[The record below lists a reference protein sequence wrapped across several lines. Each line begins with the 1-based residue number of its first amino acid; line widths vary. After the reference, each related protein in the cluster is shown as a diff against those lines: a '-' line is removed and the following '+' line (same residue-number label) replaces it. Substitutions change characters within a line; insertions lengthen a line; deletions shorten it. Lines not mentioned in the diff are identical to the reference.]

1 MNMRLLCLPVEVKN
15 GIKNL
20 ERRDEVPEEVYSSEV
35 MMEHPAIPGL
45 MLSLEERI
53 YGGHL
58 EIWEAYTE
66 EVRDE
71 TLGEVRDETPKEKS
85 WRVQWKKPIA
95 RSESRTGKDHVP
107 MNMGLFKKTG
117 KEKPKKLLRFYEV
130 QALKTEAAKAK
141 AYRELEEAQRVAA
154 IMVVEETP
162 AQSQCAEAEEI
173 QEMPAKVQSAADV
186 QEVQNKYLLIISKY
200 LDPELELI
208 KQAKRVC
215 KNDEKKSNPRLGWLE
230 RQLANVVAELQAIF
244 SDIES
249 GSSISDLGFS
259 GDEDFQEMIDDLGNE
274 IAKLKSMI
282 QALKKVEVGV
292 ER

>member
-1 MNMRLLCLPVEVKN
+1 MNMRLLCLPVKD

-20 ERRDEVPEEVYSSEV
+20 ERRAGIAKEVYSEV
-35 MMEHPAIPGL
+35 MMEHPTIPGL
-45 MLSLEERI
+45 MLSLEERL
-53 YGGHL
+53 YGGYL
-58 EIWEAYTE
+58 EIWEAETG
-66 EVRDE
+66 EVSGE
-71 TLGEVRDETPKEKS
+71 TLGEVRDETSKEKL

-107 MNMGLFKKTG
+107 MNMGLFKKFE
-117 KEKPKKLLRFYEV
+117 KEKPKKLYSFDQV
-130 QALKTEAAKAK
+130 QALKAEAAKAK

-162 AQSQCAEAEEI
+162 AQCAVAEEI
-173 QEMPAKVQSAADV
+173 QAKVQSAADAR
-186 QEVQNKYLLIISKY
+186 EVPNKYLLMISKY

-230 RQLANVVAELQAIF
+230 RQLANVVAQLQAIV

-259 GDEDFQEMIDDLGNE
+259 GNEDFQEMIDDLGNE
-274 IAKLKSMI
+274 IAKLKGMI
-282 QALKKVEVGV
+282 QTLKKVEVGV

>member
-1 MNMRLLCLPVEVKN
+1 MNMRLLCLPVKY

-20 ERRDEVPEEVYSSEV
+20 ERRDEVPEEVYSSKV

-53 YGGHL
+53 YGGYL
-58 EIWEAYTE
+58 EIWEADTE

-107 MNMGLFKKTG
+107 MNMGLFKKTE
-117 KEKPKKLLRFYEV
+117 KEKPKNFFTFYKV

-162 AQSQCAEAEEI
+162 AQSQCAVAVAEEI

-186 QEVQNKYLLIISKY
+186 QEVPNKYLLIISKY

-215 KNDEKKSNPRLGWLE
+215 KNDEKKSNPRLEWLE

-282 QALKKVEVGV
+282 QTLKKVEVGV